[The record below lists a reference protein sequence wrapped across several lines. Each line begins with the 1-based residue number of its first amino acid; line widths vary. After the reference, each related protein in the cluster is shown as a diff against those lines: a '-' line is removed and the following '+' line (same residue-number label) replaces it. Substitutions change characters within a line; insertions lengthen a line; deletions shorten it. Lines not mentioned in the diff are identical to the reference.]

1 MKNMAKAAAVLTA
14 AAMGLT
20 MTACG
25 KTDGEGGSG
34 SGKGG
39 DLGTINVIS
48 REDGSGTRSA
58 FVEIVGVEEKDAD
71 GNKVDKTTTEAM
83 ICKSTDVVL
92 TQVAGDVNAIGY
104 VSYGSLNDTV
114 KALKVD
120 GTEVSPE
127 SIKDGSYGVVR
138 PFNIITGEGVSEAA
152 QDFINYIMSSDGQA
166 VITENKYVA
175 VDEGAAAYTASG
187 ASGKVVV
194 AGSSSV
200 GPVMQKLAEK
210 YMTVNK
216 DITVEVQVSD
226 STTGVKY
233 TQDGTCDIGM
243 ISRELKAEETGLT
256 PTMIAQ
262 DAIAII
268 VNKDNPIDDIKTE
281 QVKDIYVGN
290 TTEWSAITG
299 E

>member
-1 MKNMAKAAAVLTA
+1 MKSKVKTISAMMAAAIA
-14 AAMGLT
+14 ATVTG
-20 MTACG
+20 CG
-25 KTDGEGGSG
+25 NDGG
-34 SGKGG
+34 
-39 DLGTINVIS
+39 LGTINVIS

-71 GNKVDKTTTEAM
+71 GNKKDKTTTEAM

-92 TQVAGDVNAIGY
+92 TQVAGDLNAVGY

-114 KALKVD
+114 KTVQID
-120 GTEVSPE
+120 GVPVSPE
-127 SIKDGSYGVVR
+127 TIKDGSYAVVR
-138 PFNIITGEGVSEAA
+138 PFNIITGEGASEAA
-152 QDFINYIMSSDGQA
+152 QDFIGYIMSSDGQA

-175 VDEGAAAYTASG
+175 VDEGAEAYKASG
-187 ASGKVVV
+187 ASGKVTV

-200 GPVMQKLAEK
+200 GPVMEKLAEK

-216 DITVEVQVSD
+216 NVTVEVQVSD

-243 ISRELKAEETGLT
+243 ISRGLKSDETGLT
-256 PTMIAQ
+256 PTTIAQ
-262 DAIAII
+262 DAIAVI
-268 VNKDNPIDDIKTE
+268 VNKDNPAENITSE
-281 QVKDIYVGN
+281 QLKNIYIGK
-290 TTEWSAITG
+290 TTEWSDIVG